1 MKRLSVRFL
10 PSPTYAALTNR
21 QREQRR
27 LWHFFCLE
35 LSWSLESLELQQ
47 DDEQL
52 VATSASF
59 LGFMHLRPKAGT

>member
-35 LSWSLESLELQQ
+35 LCHIGRALEWGGGQ
-47 DDEQL
+47 DGRVGQDW
-52 VATSASF
+52 
-59 LGFMHLRPKAGT
+59 